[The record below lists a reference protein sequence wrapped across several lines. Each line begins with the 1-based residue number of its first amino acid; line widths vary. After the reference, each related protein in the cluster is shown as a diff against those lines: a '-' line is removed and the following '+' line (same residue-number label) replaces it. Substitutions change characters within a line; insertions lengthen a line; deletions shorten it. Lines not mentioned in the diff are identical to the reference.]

1 MGKKDKK
8 KKKKNLA
15 QGSLMAGLV
24 NAGFLSEKG
33 ARQIRREQRQEKKE
47 VKKEHGHK
55 GLEELQR
62 QKQLELQKLADEKKA
77 QTQAAEKLRKIQE
90 RKERIQTLTRDQIHC
105 AGNRRFYFLRKDKV
119 IDFVDVD
126 PNIDKQLGYREAAI
140 VHREGDRPGDYL
152 ILPVNS
158 KLHELRALSEE
169 MVLYPQF

>member
-8 KKKKNLA
+8 KKKKLA
-15 QGSLMAGLV
+15 EGSLMAGLV

-33 ARQIRREQRQEKKE
+33 ARKIRREQRIEKKE

-55 GLEELQR
+55 GLEELER
-62 QKQLELQKLADEKKA
+62 KKQQELLQLAEEKKA
-77 QTQAAEKLRKIQE
+77 QTQAAEKLRKAQE
-90 RKERIQTLTRDQIHC
+90 RQERIQLLTRDRLHC

-126 PNIDKQLGYREAAI
+126 PNIDKQLGFREAAI
-140 VHREGDRPGDYL
+140 VHCENSRPGDYL

-158 KLHELRALSEE
+158 KLHELRALSED
-169 MVLYPQF
+169 MVLFPSF